1 MKTAWVFL
9 ILVVSYGATSQVQ
22 DAPPLQTKPQVRS
35 KTWTN
40 EDLEKLSGPVNVVG
54 SGSAGGDEKAP
65 TRRKKAQEKCAS
77 DAWVASV
84 TAAMKEQGVPFGPR
98 YWSERLF
105 GDACL
110 NDIAIASV
118 ASHIEGDYT
127 LDDGK
132 KLHLAATVTEG
143 LPAAAQIV
151 ASVDERRPLIVKWKN
166 QPLIM
171 TKVDYIDRQYNYV
184 SQYSIASM
192 MLTNA
197 LTGRVLIFDL
207 KSNSEKE
214 IDGSLQV
221 TVAKR

>member
-1 MKTAWVFL
+1 MKSVGIFL
-9 ILVVSYGATSQVQ
+9 ALLLASAVVAQTQDVPPATTRVEKK
-22 DAPPLQTKPQVRS
+22 A

-54 SGSAGGDEKAP
+54 NDSRGDAAKAP
-65 TRRKKAQEKCAS
+65 ATKRRTKDGCAS
-77 DAWVASV
+77 DAWVAAV
-84 TAAMKEQGVPFGPR
+84 TAVLKEQGIPFGPR

-110 NDIAIASV
+110 SDVAMASV
-118 ASHIEGDYT
+118 ASRIDGDYT

-132 KLHLAATVTEG
+132 KLHLAATVTAG
-143 LPAAAQIV
+143 LPPAAQIV
-151 ASVDERRPLIVKWKN
+151 ASVDERRPLIVEWKG

-197 LTGRVLIFDL
+197 LSGRVLIFDL
-207 KSNSEKE
+207 KTNAENE
-214 IDGSLQV
+214 IEGTLQV
-221 TVAKR
+221 TVSKK